1 MRKKEVQ
8 RDHITVL
15 KKAEVPKQKL
25 NKYKEAFNKYDKDSS
40 GNLSVNEIQKIAKD
54 FGYPM
59 TKEEVQ
65 EVFAEVGGDGNID
78 FDEFVMLMEEYIHS
92 LGEDELLKA
101 FKDYDKNNTGKMTVR
116 DFKYIITNYGDDI
129 LNDREADDLFRD
141 SGLRDKDYI
150 QYEDFIKFW
159 RSNMKN

>member
-15 KKAEVPKQKL
+15 KKSEVPKNKM

-40 GNLSVNEIQKIAKD
+40 GNLSINEIQKIAKD
-54 FGYPM
+54 LGYPM

-65 EVFAEVGGDGNID
+65 EAFAEVGGDGKID

-101 FKDYDKNNTGKMTVR
+101 FRDYDKDNTK
-116 DFKYIITNYGDDI
+116 
-129 LNDREADDLFRD
+129 NDC
-141 SGLRDKDYI
+141 S
-150 QYEDFIKFW
+150 
-159 RSNMKN
+159 

>member
-15 KKAEVPKQKL
+15 KKAEVPQKKL

-40 GNLSVNEIQKIAKD
+40 GTLSVNEIQKIAKD
-54 FGYPM
+54 LGYPM

-65 EVFAEVGGDGNID
+65 EVFTEVGGDGKID
-78 FDEFVMLMEEYIHS
+78 FDEFVILMEEYIQS
-92 LGEDELLKA
+92 LGEDELIKA

-116 DFKYIITNYGDDI
+116 DFKYILTNYGDDI
-129 LNDREADDLFRD
+129 LNEREADDLFRE
-141 SGLRDKDYI
+141 SGLNDKDYV

-159 RSNMKN
+159 RRNMKH

>member
-1 MRKKEVQ
+1 MRKKEVH

-15 KKAEVPKQKL
+15 KKAEVPKNKL

-54 FGYPM
+54 LGYPM

-65 EVFAEVGGDGNID
+65 QVFAEVGGDGKIE
-78 FDEFVMLMEEYIHS
+78 FDEFVMLMEEYIQS

-101 FKDYDKNNTGKMTVR
+101 FRDYDKDNTGKMTVR
-116 DFKYIITNYGDDI
+116 EFKYILTNYGDDI
-129 LNDREADDLFRD
+129 LNEREADDLFRE
-141 SGLRDKDYI
+141 SGLSDKDYI

-159 RSNMKN
+159 RGNMKN

>member
-1 MRKKEVQ
+1 MKKKNVQ

-54 FGYPM
+54 LGYPM

-65 EVFAEVGGDGNID
+65 EVFTEVGGDGKID
-78 FDEFVMLMEEYIHS
+78 FDEFVMLMEEYIHN

-116 DFKYIITNYGDDI
+116 DFKYILTNYGDDI
-129 LNDREADDLFRD
+129 LNDREADELFRD
-141 SGLRDKDYI
+141 SGLNDKDYV

-159 RSNMKN
+159 RGNMKN